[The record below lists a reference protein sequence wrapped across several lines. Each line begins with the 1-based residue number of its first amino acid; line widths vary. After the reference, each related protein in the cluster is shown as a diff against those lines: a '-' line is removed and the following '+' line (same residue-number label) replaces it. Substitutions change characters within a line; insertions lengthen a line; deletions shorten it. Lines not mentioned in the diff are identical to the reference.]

1 MRSIWCGSLTLRRRG
16 LPSRG
21 VEPHELHCLW
31 NHIAFVDGRRPAT
44 WDIARRFSLLI
55 LPASACRPSGWPAAS
70 IWWIWRWNEAD
81 APKDCRPRFFPK
93 PAASSEFLGPLK
105 VGALEGDYV
114 TMQVTSESRHC
125 RARFSSTDPI
135 SPPSQT

>member
-1 MRSIWCGSLTLRRRG
+1 MRISDLSSYVCSSDL
-16 LPSRG
+16 
-21 VEPHELHCLW
+21 
-31 NHIAFVDGRRPAT
+31 

-55 LPASACRPSGWPAAS
+55 LPASACRPSGCPAAS

-93 PAASSEFLGPLK
+93 PAASSEFLGTLK
-105 VGALEGDYV
+105 LGALEGDYV

-125 RARFSSTDPI
+125 RARFS
-135 SPPSQT
+135 